1 MATIACMLLLGLCVT
16 GMVQEVQGRRRIA
29 SIAEEQQLV
38 RRDRAVAETVSLVE
52 GNDEAAL
59 LVAEVIV
66 GRPAAAGG
74 ASSAPAALWL
84 ILRGLSGRPG
94 SAYGRLLLGRSAA
107 IQGEASQWVRPL
119 ELAVVAAPGL
129 DFASAELG
137 RRYLVR
143 WGALTPE
150 QRRAGQ
156 ESLRLALRS
165 ESFLRAAFSTAVAT
179 LGAEA
184 AVGALSD
191 DSPTLRLAEQVSREA
206 GNGAAAD
213 LIAARLRALSASA
226 PASRP
231 SP

>member
-1 MATIACMLLLGLCVT
+1 VFGGTQDYNQT
-16 GMVQEVQGRRRIA
+16 F
-29 SIAEEQQLV
+29 S
-38 RRDRAVAETVSLVE
+38 AVAANRSTENLNRRQFVPTRV
-52 GNDEAAL
+52 
-59 LVAEVIV
+59 V
-66 GRPAAAGG
+66 GLGG
-74 ASSAPAALWL
+74 
-84 ILRGLSGRPG
+84 
-94 SAYGRLLLGRSAA
+94 
-107 IQGEASQWVRPL
+107 QWVRPL
-119 ELAVVAAPGL
+119 EMAVVAAPGL